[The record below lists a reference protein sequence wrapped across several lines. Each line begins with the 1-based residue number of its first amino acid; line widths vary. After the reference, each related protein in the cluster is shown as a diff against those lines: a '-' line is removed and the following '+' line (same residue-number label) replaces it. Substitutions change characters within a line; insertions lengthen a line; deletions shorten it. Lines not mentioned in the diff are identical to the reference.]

1 MTNSLVNDE
10 NLGPYTE
17 GRTEIIMKEADLKI
31 SIDDLQVL
39 QSIISV
45 VLSEIQIISSVWTDF
60 GKDQSKVIEK

>member
-1 MTNSLVNDE
+1 
-10 NLGPYTE
+10 
-17 GRTEIIMKEADLKI
+17 MKEADLKI